1 MERSIAK
8 SALNE
13 REMNGEELK
22 SLAHQRAA
30 AWTAEPYDAETRSEV
45 QDLMAADGDELVESF
60 YTDLEF
66 GTGGLRGLMGPGT
79 NRMNR
84 YTVAQATQ
92 GLAQYILKSQHQDAR
107 VAIAHDS
114 RNGSPAFARVAAEVL
129 AGNGIEVHLFPA
141 LRPTPQLSFTVRH
154 LECTSGIVITASH
167 NPKEY
172 NGYKVYWNDGGQIV
186 PPHDRGIIQEVRNV
200 QGPNAVKW
208 GQDESSQERIK
219 ITTLETD
226 DAYFQTVAD
235 LRMDRD
241 LIEEGSDLPIV
252 YTPLHGTGSVSVIPA
267 LDKAGFR
274 NVHIVESQREPDG
287 DFPTVHSPNP
297 EEGAALSAAIDL
309 AKEVNAE
316 LVLGT
321 DPDADRVGIAVP
333 DPKADGG
340 WRLLNGN
347 ETGALLVDYVVS
359 GRAAN
364 GTLQPGFDFV
374 AKTIVTSDLMSE
386 IGKAAGLAVH
396 ETLTG
401 FKWIAAAI
409 REQEGKGRF
418 VVGGEESYG
427 YMIGDAVRDKDAV
440 AAACLI
446 CEMAHAA
453 KREGLDMLGR
463 LERIH
468 RTHGAYLEAL
478 VSQTKQ
484 GRAGKEEIAQQM
496 ETFRSNPPAELGG
509 EQVLELR
516 DYQAQTR
523 INLADGRSQEMD
535 LPPSNVIQMIT
546 ERGSIV
552 TARPSGTEPKI
563 KFYFSV
569 RMDKSALAEATSY
582 AAAMEVLQH
591 RIQSLKGALGVS

>member
-1 MERSIAK
+1 MDGKALKTLAQER
-8 SALNE
+8 AL
-13 REMNGEELK
+13 
-22 SLAHQRAA
+22 
-30 AWTAEPYDAETRSEV
+30 AWTEGPYDEITRAEVKQLIASGGE
-45 QDLMAADGDELVESF
+45 ELVESF

-92 GLAQYILKSQHQDAR
+92 GLAQYILKAKAHGAR

-114 RNGSPAFARVAAEVL
+114 RNGSPMFARVAAEVL

-186 PPHDRGIIQEVRNV
+186 PPHDHGIIEEVRDV
-200 QGPNAVKW
+200 IGPEAVKW
-208 GQDESSQERIK
+208 GKDSDSQGRIHF
-219 ITTLETD
+219 TDSAVD
-226 DAYFQTVAD
+226 DAYLKTVTD
-235 LRMDRD
+235 LRMDTD
-241 LIEEGSDLPIV
+241 LIENGSDLPIV
-252 YTPLHGTGSVSVIPA
+252 FTPLHGTGSVSVIPA
-267 LDKAGFR
+267 LARAGFR
-274 NVHIVESQREPDG
+274 SVHIVGSQREPDG
-287 DFPTVHSPNP
+287 NFPTVHSPNP
-297 EEGAALSAAIDL
+297 EEGAALSAAIEL
-309 AKEVNAE
+309 AREVNAQ

-333 DPKADGG
+333 DANTEGG

-347 ETGALLVDYVVS
+347 ETGALLVDYVVN

-386 IGKAAGLAVH
+386 IGKAAGLDVH

-453 KREGLDMLGR
+453 QREGLDMLGR

-468 RTHGAYLEAL
+468 RTHGAFREAL
-478 VSQTKQ
+478 VAQTKQ
-484 GRAGKEEIAQQM
+484 GRAGKDEIAQQM
-496 ETFRSNPPAELGG
+496 DSFRSNPPAKLGG
-509 EQVLELR
+509 ESVVELR
-516 DYQAQTR
+516 DYKSQTST
-523 INLADGRSQEMD
+523 NLTDGTTRAID
-535 LPPSNVIQMIT
+535 LPSSNVIQMIT
-546 ERGSIV
+546 ANGSIV

-569 RMDKSALAEATSY
+569 RMAKSTLAASSSY
-582 AAAMEVLQH
+582 DAAMRDLDDQ
-591 RIQSLKGALGVS
+591 IQSLKEALGVG

>member
-1 MERSIAK
+1 MDGKALKTLAQERA
-8 SALNE
+8 
-13 REMNGEELK
+13 MT
-22 SLAHQRAA
+22 
-30 AWTAEPYDAETRSEV
+30 WTEGPYDEITRAEVKQLIAS
-45 QDLMAADGDELVESF
+45 DGEELVESF

-92 GLAQYILKSQHQDAR
+92 GLAQYILKAKAHGAR

-114 RNGSPAFARVAAEVL
+114 RNGSPTFARVAAEVL

-186 PPHDRGIIQEVRNV
+186 PPHDHGIIEEVRGV
-200 QGPNAVKW
+200 MGPEAVKW
-208 GQDESSQERIK
+208 GRDSDSQRRIHL
-219 ITTLETD
+219 TDSAAD
-226 DAYFQTVAD
+226 DAYLKTVTD
-235 LRMDRD
+235 LRMDTD
-241 LIEEGSDLPIV
+241 LIENGSDLPIV
-252 YTPLHGTGSVSVIPA
+252 FTPLHGTGSVSVIPA
-267 LDKAGFR
+267 LARAGFR
-274 NVHIVESQREPDG
+274 SVHIVESQREPDG
-287 DFPTVHSPNP
+287 NFPTVHSPNP
-297 EEGAALSAAIDL
+297 EEGAALSAAIEL
-309 AKEVNAE
+309 AKEVNAQ

-333 DPKADGG
+333 DANAEGG

-347 ETGALLVDYVVS
+347 ETGALLVDYVVN

-386 IGKAAGLAVH
+386 IGKAAGLVVH

-453 KREGLDMLGR
+453 QREGLDMLGR

-468 RTHGAYLEAL
+468 GTHGAFREAL
-478 VSQTKQ
+478 VAQTKQ
-484 GRAGKEEIAQQM
+484 GRTGKEEIAQQM
-496 ETFRSNPPAELGG
+496 ESFRSHPPAELGG
-509 EQVLELR
+509 ESVVELR
-516 DYQAQTR
+516 DYKSQTST
-523 INLADGRSQEMD
+523 NLTDGTIRSIE
-535 LPPSNVIQMIT
+535 LPSSNVIQMIT
-546 ERGSIV
+546 ANGSIV

-569 RMDKSALAEATSY
+569 RMAKSTL
-582 AAAMEVLQH
+582 AAASSYDDAMRGLDDQ
-591 RIQSLKGALGVS
+591 IQSLKDALGVG

>member
-1 MERSIAK
+1 
-8 SALNE
+8 
-13 REMNGEELK
+13 MNGEELK
-22 SLAHQRAA
+22 RLAHQRAD
-30 AWTAEPYDAETRSEV
+30 AWTAEPYDEETRSKV
-45 QDLMAADGDELVESF
+45 QNMMAADGDELVESF

-79 NRMNR
+79 NRMNK

-92 GLAQYILKSQHQDAR
+92 GLAQYILKSQPHDAR

-114 RNGSPAFARVAAEVL
+114 RNGSPDFARVAAEVL

-154 LECTSGIVITASH
+154 LGCTSGIVITASH

-186 PPHDRGIIQEVRNV
+186 PPHDRGIIEEVRNV

-208 GQDESSQERIK
+208 GQDEVSQERIK
-219 ITTLETD
+219 MTSSETD
-226 DAYFQTVAD
+226 DAYFQTVTD

-241 LIEEGSDLPIV
+241 LIEKGSDLPIV

-267 LDKAGFR
+267 LAKAGFR
-274 NVHIVESQREPDG
+274 NVHVVENQRKPDG
-287 DFPTVHSPNP
+287 NFPTVHSPNP
-297 EEGAALSAAIDL
+297 EEGAALSAAIEL
-309 AKEVNAE
+309 AKEVNDQ

-333 DPKADGG
+333 DPQAAGG

-364 GTLQPGFDFV
+364 GSLQPGFDFV

-453 KREGLDMLGR
+453 QREGIDMLGR

-468 RTHGAYLEAL
+468 RTHGAYLESL

-509 EQVLELR
+509 EQVVELR
-516 DYQAQTR
+516 DYKAQTR
-523 INLADGRSQEMD
+523 TNLLDGTSNGMD
-535 LPPSNVIQMIT
+535 LPPSNVIQMIK
-546 ERGSIV
+546 ERGSVV

-569 RMDKSALAEATSY
+569 RMSKSKLAEANGYT
-582 AAAMEVLQH
+582 AAMEVLED
-591 RIQSLKGALGVS
+591 RIQTLKGALGVS

>member
-1 MERSIAK
+1 MDGKALKTLAQERA
-8 SALNE
+8 
-13 REMNGEELK
+13 M
-22 SLAHQRAA
+22 
-30 AWTAEPYDAETRSEV
+30 AWTEGPYDEITRAEV
-45 QDLMAADGDELVESF
+45 KQLIDADGEELVESF

-92 GLAQYILKSQHQDAR
+92 GLAQYILKAKAHGAR

-114 RNGSPAFARVAAEVL
+114 RNGSPMFARVAAEVL

-186 PPHDRGIIQEVRNV
+186 PPHDHGIIEEVRGV
-200 QGPNAVKW
+200 MGPEAVKW
-208 GQDESSQERIK
+208 GKDSDSQRRINL
-219 ITTLETD
+219 TGSAVD
-226 DAYFQTVAD
+226 DAYLKTVTD
-235 LRMDRD
+235 LRMDTD
-241 LIEEGSDLPIV
+241 LIENGSDLPV
-252 YTPLHGTGSVSVIPA
+252 VFTPLHGTGSVSVIPA
-267 LDKAGFR
+267 LSRAGFR
-274 NVHIVESQREPDG
+274 SVHIVESQREPDG
-287 DFPTVHSPNP
+287 NFPTVHSPNP
-297 EEGAALSAAIDL
+297 EEGAALSAAIEL
-309 AKEVNAE
+309 AREVNAQ

-333 DPKADGG
+333 DANAEGG

-347 ETGALLVDYVVS
+347 ETGALLVDYVVN

-386 IGKAAGLAVH
+386 IGKAAGLDVH

-453 KREGLDMLGR
+453 QREGLDMLGR

-468 RTHGAYLEAL
+468 RTHGAFREAL
-478 VSQTKQ
+478 VAQTKQ

-496 ETFRSNPPAELGG
+496 ESFRSNPPAELGG
-509 EQVLELR
+509 ESVVELR
-516 DYQAQTR
+516 DYKSQTST
-523 INLADGRSQEMD
+523 NLTNGTTQSID
-535 LPPSNVIQMIT
+535 LPSSNVIQMIT
-546 ERGSIV
+546 ANGSIV

-569 RMDKSALAEATSY
+569 RMAKSTL
-582 AAAMEVLQH
+582 AAASSYDDAMRDLDDQ
-591 RIQSLKGALGVS
+591 IQSLKEALGVG

>member
-1 MERSIAK
+1 
-8 SALNE
+8 
-13 REMNGEELK
+13 MNAEELK
-22 SLAHQRAA
+22 GLARHRAA
-30 AWTAEPYDAETRSEV
+30 AWTEEPYDAGTRSEV
-45 QDLMAADGDELVESF
+45 QHMMEADGEELVESF

-92 GLAQYILKSQHQDAR
+92 GLAQYVLKAQPQNAR

-114 RNGSPAFARVAAEVL
+114 RNGSPEFARVAAEVL

-154 LECTSGIVITASH
+154 LKCTSGIVITASH

-186 PPHDRGIIQEVRNV
+186 PPHDHGIIQEVRGV
-200 QGPNAVKW
+200 EGPNAVHW
-208 GQDESSQERIK
+208 GKDESSQSRIH
-219 ITTLETD
+219 ITTSAVDE
-226 DAYFQTVAD
+226 AYLQTVTD
-235 LRMDRD
+235 LRMDQN
-241 LIEEGSDLPIV
+241 LIENGSDLPIV

-267 LDKAGFR
+267 LAQAGFR
-274 NVHIVESQREPDG
+274 NVHIVESQRIPDG
-287 DFPTVHSPNP
+287 NFPTVHSPNP
-297 EEGAALSAAIDL
+297 EEGAALSAAIEL
-309 AKEVNAE
+309 AREVNAQ

-321 DPDADRVGIAVP
+321 DPDSDRVGIAVP
-333 DPKADGG
+333 DAKASGG

-347 ETGALLVDYVVS
+347 ETGALLVDYVVN

-364 GTLQPGFDFV
+364 GTLKPGFDFV
-374 AKTIVTSDLMSE
+374 AKTIVTSDLMAE
-386 IGKAAGLAVH
+386 IGKSAGLDVH

-446 CEMAHAA
+446 CEMAHSAQ
-453 KREGLDMLGR
+453 REGLDMLGR

-468 RTHGAYLEAL
+468 RNHGAYLEAL

-484 GRAGKEEIAQQM
+484 GRAGKREIAEQM
-496 ETFRSNPPAELGG
+496 ETFRSNPPAKFGDER
-509 EQVLELR
+509 VVELR
-516 DYQAQTR
+516 DYQAQTQT
-523 INLADGRSQEMD
+523 NLIENTSRPIE
-535 LPPSNVIQMIT
+535 LPSSNVIQMIT
-546 ERGSIV
+546 EHGSIV

-569 RMDKSALAEATSY
+569 RMDKASLAQASSYDEA
-582 AAAMEVLQH
+582 MQMLQH
-591 RIQSLKGALGVS
+591 RIDSLKSALGVG

>member
-1 MERSIAK
+1 M
-8 SALNE
+8 
-13 REMNGEELK
+13 
-22 SLAHQRAA
+22 
-30 AWTAEPYDAETRSEV
+30 AWTEGPYDEITRAEV
-45 QDLMAADGDELVESF
+45 KQLIDADGEELVESF

-92 GLAQYILKSQHQDAR
+92 GLAQYILKAKAHGAR

-114 RNGSPAFARVAAEVL
+114 RNGSPMFARVAAEVL

-186 PPHDRGIIQEVRNV
+186 PPHDHGIIEEVRGV
-200 QGPNAVKW
+200 MGPEAVKW
-208 GQDESSQERIK
+208 GKDSDSQRRINL
-219 ITTLETD
+219 TGSAVD
-226 DAYFQTVAD
+226 DAYLKTVTD
-235 LRMDRD
+235 LRMDTD
-241 LIEEGSDLPIV
+241 LIENGSDLPV
-252 YTPLHGTGSVSVIPA
+252 VFTPLHGTGSVSVIPA
-267 LDKAGFR
+267 LSRAGFR
-274 NVHIVESQREPDG
+274 SVHIVESQREPDG
-287 DFPTVHSPNP
+287 NFPTVHSPNP
-297 EEGAALSAAIDL
+297 EEGAALSAAIEL
-309 AKEVNAE
+309 AREVNAQ

-333 DPKADGG
+333 DANAEGG

-347 ETGALLVDYVVS
+347 ETGALLVDYVVN

-386 IGKAAGLAVH
+386 IGKAAGLDVH

-453 KREGLDMLGR
+453 QREGLDMLGR

-468 RTHGAYLEAL
+468 RTHGAFREAL
-478 VSQTKQ
+478 VAQTKQ

-496 ETFRSNPPAELGG
+496 ESFRSNPPAELGG
-509 EQVLELR
+509 ESVVELR
-516 DYQAQTR
+516 DYKSQTST
-523 INLADGRSQEMD
+523 NLTDGTTQSID
-535 LPPSNVIQMIT
+535 LPSSNVIQMIT
-546 ERGSIV
+546 ANGSIV

-569 RMDKSALAEATSY
+569 RMAKSTL
-582 AAAMEVLQH
+582 AAASSYDDAMRDLDDQ
-591 RIQSLKGALGVS
+591 IQSLKEALGVG